1 VNVSLFVPCYV
12 DQLAP
17 DVAWA
22 TLRVLERAGCNVHYD
37 PEQGCC
43 GQPFL
48 NRGAKREALRL
59 ATRHLA
65 RFGAAQAIVSPSA
78 SCVATVRHRFAE
90 LGLAGGDGALRQ
102 TERTYELGEFL
113 VRVLGKTALGARF
126 PYRVAVL
133 QSCHG
138 LRELGLGTPSEAAA
152 SAAVSAARAASGAS
166 GGTSPAPAS
175 ASPTEQLLCAVEDL
189 TLVPAERPDECCG
202 FGGAFSVTHPTLS
215 GRMGRARLR
224 SFADAGAEY
233 VTGTDASCLLHLD
246 GIRRREGFGPRAIH
260 LAEILA
266 NGASRPE
273 AGAQ

>member
-1 VNVSLFVPCYV
+1 MNVALFVPCYV

-22 TLRVLERAGCNVHYD
+22 TLRVLERAGCTVSYD
-37 PEQGCC
+37 PEQACC

-48 NRGAKREALRL
+48 NRGARREAERL
-59 ATRHLA
+59 ASGHLR
-65 RFGAAQAIVSPSA
+65 RFGSAEAVVSPSA
-78 SCVATVRHRFAE
+78 SCVATVRHRYAE
-90 LGLAGGDGALRQ
+90 LGVTENGP

-138 LRELGLGTPSEAAA
+138 LRELGLGTPSEHA
-152 SAAVSAARAASGAS
+152 G
-166 GGTSPAPAS
+166 APA
-175 ASPTEQLLCAVEDL
+175 APSPIEQLLRGVEDL

-215 GRMGRARLR
+215 ARMGRARLR
-224 SFADAGAEY
+224 AFADAGADY
-233 VTGTDASCLLHLD
+233 VTGTDVSCLLHLD
-246 GIRRREGFGPRAIH
+246 GLRRREGFGPRAIH

-266 NGASRPE
+266 NGASS
-273 AGAQ
+273 